1 MKKKSYFIKA
11 MFSYI
16 VMVAILGM
24 VIIMGNTASAQITWP
39 DAEVFN
45 IPSSGFNGITA
56 NSFTTYGSKTGGDIF
71 IITEGSSSLLHNS
84 AMSVSNCVGGIG
96 SKLEGIYY
104 RIRHASD
111 LSIIYEEINST
122 IAIPIAIKGDTLV
135 YNSSFGS
142 FLKIGS
148 SDPVELVGVTGD
160 IKGYVIS
167 NNHIYVY
174 EFLSATQT
182 NLYDFDV
189 DNLEPQ
195 TPQILNE
202 RVYSISFLDSIQVKK
217 SKVGSNSKFYLFTP
231 SNSWQQIDENIV
243 VGIDYHEVA
252 LSYYED
258 NKLCVTFLNT
268 YNGNLLQI
276 YTAGFPSEENDI
288 LSFSF
293 PEQTASAVINSTN
306 KTVDIQV
313 ANGTILTNLVASFTL
328 SAGATAYIGGT
339 LQQSGVTVNDFTN
352 PVTYTVTAE
361 DGTAQV
367 WTVTVTEAPFLSP
380 ENDITAFSFA
390 NQVGTAVIDATAHTV
405 TTEIAYGHAS
415 ELTALVPTIEV
426 SANATINPLSGV
438 ARDFTN
444 PVTYTV
450 TAENGETQDWTVNVS
465 IETSVPTT
473 DNSQLLIYPNPTSGW
488 LKIETTEIIEK
499 VTISDLSGRI
509 MLTTDQ
515 SEIDLSQIA
524 NGSYLISIETHE
536 TVYTNKILIT
546 R

>member
-135 YNSSFGS
+135 YNSSFSS

-148 SDPVELVGVTGD
+148 SDPVELVGVTGTV
-160 IKGYVIS
+160 KGYVIM
-167 NNHIYVY
+167 NGHIFVY
-174 EFLSATQT
+174 TFVSATT
-182 NLYDFDV
+182 ETRIYDFTIQDLSNPLITTEIGASTDIITFL
-189 DNLEPQ
+189 DNYQLKYKIGAGAGYYFNDG
-195 TPQILNE
+195 TGWQIIDNSMFGG
-202 RVYSISFLDSIQVKK
+202 VYSDL
-217 SKVGSNSKFYLFTP
+217 
-231 SNSWQQIDENIV
+231 
-243 VGIDYHEVA
+243 A
-252 LSYYED
+252 LSYYD
-258 NKLCVTFLNT
+258 QNSDLCITCLKT
-268 YNGNLLQI
+268 SNGDLRQI
-276 YTAGFPSEENDI
+276 YTEGFPSDENDI
-288 LSFSF
+288 LTFSF
-293 PEQTASAVINSTN
+293 PEQTGDATINAIN
-306 KTVDIQV
+306 HTVEIEV
-313 ANGTILTNLVASFTL
+313 ENGTV
-328 SAGATAYIGGT
+328 
-339 LQQSGVTVNDFTN
+339 
-352 PVTYTVTAE
+352 
-361 DGTAQV
+361 
-367 WTVTVTEAPFLSP
+367 
-380 ENDITAFSFA
+380 
-390 NQVGTAVIDATAHTV
+390 
-405 TTEIAYGHAS
+405 
-415 ELTALVPTIEV
+415 LTALVPTITV

-473 DNSQLLIYPNPTSGW
+473 ENSQLSIYPNPTSG
-488 LKIETTEIIEK
+488 LIKIETKQIIEK
-499 VTISDLSGRI
+499 VSIIDLSGRI
-509 MLTTDQ
+509 IQTTNQ
-515 SEIDLSQIA
+515 PEIDLSQIA
-524 NGSYLISIETHE
+524 NGTYLISIKTHE
-536 TVYTNKILIT
+536 IVYTEKIQIT